1 MGEHGVGGGGP
12 EAPGRASGDGTD
24 GWLPVSPEV
33 MRVIVGGY
41 ELNPMGIHGLPHW
54 GRVME
59 NGRRLAKAADA
70 DPLVV
75 DLFALFHDAR
85 RRNESSDPGH
95 GARGA
100 ALARELRD
108 ALPALADGQL
118 DLLCNACAY
127 HTDGRVDP
135 DPTIGVCWD
144 ADRLDLWRVGIPPF
158 GDLLSTE
165 AARDPAVLSWARE
178 RSSEYVV
185 PAFVEEWLGVV
196 GE

>member
-1 MGEHGVGGGGP
+1 
-12 EAPGRASGDGTD
+12 
-24 GWLPVSPEV
+24 
-33 MRVIVGGY
+33 
-41 ELNPMGIHGLPHW
+41 MGIHGLPHW

-59 NGRRLAKAADA
+59 NGRRLAQAAGA

-85 RRNESSDPGH
+85 RRNEGRDPGH

-100 ALARELRD
+100 ELARELRD
-108 ALPALADGQL
+108 ALPPLTEGQL
-118 DLLCNACAY
+118 DLLCEACTH
-127 HTDGRVDP
+127 HTDGRVHA

-144 ADRLDLWRVGIPPF
+144 ADRLDLWRVGVRPS
-158 GDLLSTE
+158 GDLLSTA
-165 AARDPAVLSWARE
+165 AAREPAVLARTRE

-185 PAFVEEWLGVV
+185 PGFVMEEWMRVV